1 MSIEDP
7 NILKRIKAI
16 EERLNK
22 LEQRISYIESR
33 LGRFP
38 PRPQPGPI
46 PSPPGPPGPPLEPFR
61 FKKD

>member
-16 EERLNK
+16 EGRLNK

-33 LGRFP
+33 VGR
-38 PRPQPGPI
+38 
-46 PSPPGPPGPPLEPFR
+46 SPPGPPRPPLEPFR